1 MEAQTADWISQAL
14 TVFMFLGLIAVYG
27 ERTYRKKGIGARTI
41 QMTGIV
47 MLVPLVGILSLQK
60 VLEPQ
65 TTATLIGAF
74 IGYLLSGIG
83 SNDSSKSD

>member
-1 MEAQTADWISQAL
+1 MEDQTADWISQAL
-14 TVFMFLGLIAVYG
+14 VILMFVGFVAIYV
-27 ERTYRKKGIGARTI
+27 ERVLRKKGVGARTI

-47 MLVPLVGILSLQK
+47 LVVPLVGILSLQK

-74 IGYLLSGIG
+74 MGYLLSGIG
-83 SNDSSKSD
+83 GNESSGS